1 MRDVNF
7 VSIRRGRRVAIVQL
21 LRFGVYIIG
30 LSGNDQLGNVRKN
43 SKKHDLGYL
52 SAGNVM
58 CALALDVLGKYS

>member
-43 SKKHDLGYL
+43 SKKHDLVHL

-58 CALALDVLGKYS
+58 CALALDVFGKYS

>member
-43 SKKHDLGYL
+43 SKKHDLVHLYVVK
-52 SAGNVM
+52 ATD
-58 CALALDVLGKYS
+58 ALALEVIGKYS